1 MAETPVETTV
11 QDGGAPTA
19 GPRHRALSPRSWS
32 RRARWIAGAVAV
44 VVVVA
49 IVLVWRAGTS
59 SGATTPVLARAST
72 GTLRQTVGATG
83 TIAPAQRADL
93 DFAVS
98 GRVTAVPVTVGQ
110 QVAAGDTLATVD
122 AASLPQQ
129 VAQANANVA
138 SAQAR
143 LDADSSASAAQR
155 DADSAALTAAQAQL
169 AVAQRNLGQATLTA
183 PFAGTVA
190 AVNVTAGQQVSA
202 GGSSSSSAG
211 GSGGSGSGAGASAGG
226 GASAGS
232 SGSTGSSASSS
243 GASADVVVISA
254 GSYVVN
260 ATVDDTQVAKL
271 KNGQTAEVTP
281 TGVTTPVTAS
291 VTSVG
296 LVATSSSGVA
306 TYPVTLTVSGD
317 TSSLHAGASAQ
328 VSIVISQVDNA
339 VLVPAA
345 AVHGTGADATVL
357 VDAGGK
363 QTSTHVTV
371 GATDGTRTQILTGI
385 TAGTQVVVPTG
396 TPGATTGRGGGG
408 FGGFG
413 GGGGGGGFRGGGG
426 AGGGGPGAGG
436 NGGGGAPRG
445 AGTGGS

>member
-1 MAETPVETTV
+1 MTETPVETTV
-11 QDGGAPTA
+11 PDR

-32 RRARWIAGAVAV
+32 RRARWIAAVVVV

-59 SGATTPVLARAST
+59 SGATTPVLARASV
-72 GTLRQTVGATG
+72 GTLRETVGATG

-138 SAQAR
+138 GAQAR
-143 LDADSSASAAQR
+143 LDADSGASAAQR

-202 GGSSSSSAG
+202 GGSSSGASGS
-211 GSGGSGSGAGASAGG
+211 SGGSGSGASGSGGAGG
-226 GASAGS
+226 GAGS
-232 SGSTGSSASSS
+232 GSGASTGSSS
-243 GASADVVVISA
+243 GATADVVVIST
-254 GSYVVN
+254 GSFVVN
-260 ATVDDTQVAKL
+260 ATVDDTEVAKL
-271 KNGQTAEVTP
+271 KNGQTAEITP
-281 TGVTTPVTAS
+281 TGAAKPVAATVS
-291 VTSVG
+291 SVG

-306 TYPVTLTVSGD
+306 TYPVTLAVSGD
-317 TSSLHAGASAQ
+317 TSALHAGASAQ
-328 VSIVISQVDNA
+328 VSIVISQVDDA
-339 VLVPAA
+339 VLVPAS
-345 AVHGTGADATVL
+345 AVHGTGANATVL

-363 QTSTHVTV
+363 QTSTKVTV

-385 TAGTQVVVPTG
+385 TAGTQVVVATG
-396 TPGATTGRGGGG
+396 TPGATTTRGGGG
-408 FGGFG
+408 LGGF

-426 AGGGGPGAGG
+426 AGGGGPGGAGG
-436 NGGGGAPRG
+436 PGGQRGAGGGG
-445 AGTGGS
+445 S

>member
-11 QDGGAPTA
+11 PDGGAPTA
-19 GPRHRALSPRSWS
+19 GLRHRALSPRSWS

-143 LDADSSASAAQR
+143 LDADSGAGAAQR

-202 GGSSSSSAG
+202 GGSSSSSSGSSAG
-211 GSGGSGSGAGASAGG
+211 SGTGSGGAGAAGG

-232 SGSTGSSASSS
+232 GSSGSSSSS
-243 GASADVVVISA
+243 GAGADVVVIST
-254 GSYVVN
+254 GSFVVN
-260 ATVDDTQVAKL
+260 ATVDDTEVAKL
-271 KNGQTAEVTP
+271 ENGQTAEVTP
-281 TGVTTPVTAS
+281 TGATKPVAAT

-306 TYPVTLTVSGD
+306 TYPVTLSVSGD

-328 VSIVISQVDNA
+328 VSIVISQVDDA
-339 VLVPAA
+339 VLVPAS

-357 VDAGGK
+357 VATGGK
-363 QTSTHVTV
+363 QTATHVTV

-413 GGGGGGGFRGGGG
+413 GGGGGGFRGGG

-436 NGGGGAPRG
+436 NGGGGAARG

>member
-138 SAQAR
+138 GAQAR
-143 LDADSSASAAQR
+143 LDADAGASAAQR

-169 AVAQRNLGQATLTA
+169 AVAQRNLAQATLTA

-190 AVNVTAGQQVSA
+190 AVDVTVGQQVSA
-202 GGSSSSSAG
+202 GGSSSGSSSASGSSGVG
-211 GSGGSGSGAGASAGG
+211 GSGGAGGPGSGGG
-226 GASAGS
+226 T
-232 SGSTGSSASSS
+232 STGSSAGTSSAA
-243 GASADVVVISA
+243 GADVVVIST
-254 GSYVVN
+254 GSFVVN
-260 ATVDDTQVAKL
+260 ATVDDTEVAKL

-281 TGVTTPVTAS
+281 TGATKPVAAT

-296 LVATSSSGVA
+296 LVATSSAGVA
-306 TYPVTLTVSGD
+306 TYPVTLSVSGD

-328 VSIVISQVDNA
+328 VTIVTSQVDDA
-339 VLVPAA
+339 VLVPAS

-357 VDAGGK
+357 VATGGK
-363 QTSTHVTV
+363 QTATPVTV